1 MYHLVRGTLVTSDT
15 FGTWYSGIN
24 LNISAIYIL
33 KNSIENMCILHFR
46 ICGNVE
52 ELLFQNRFAVKV
64 DAESGQLF

>member
-1 MYHLVRGTLVTSDT
+1 MH
-15 FGTWYSGIN
+15 
-24 LNISAIYIL
+24 
-33 KNSIENMCILHFR
+33 ILHFR